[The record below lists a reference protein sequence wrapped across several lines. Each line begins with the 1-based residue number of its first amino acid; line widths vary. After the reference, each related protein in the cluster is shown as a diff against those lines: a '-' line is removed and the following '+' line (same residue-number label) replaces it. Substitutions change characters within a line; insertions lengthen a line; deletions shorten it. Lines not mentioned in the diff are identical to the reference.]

1 MAIRFS
7 GEGKWRGEWG
17 VKMGESVAPFPGEEG
32 LSGRW
37 QRMREVA
44 AASLDRLPE
53 EEESRAADGAGPPV
67 SEGAGGGAGWARRGR
82 KRGGP

>member
-1 MAIRFS
+1 
-7 GEGKWRGEWG
+7 
-17 VKMGESVAPFPGEEG
+17 MGESVAPFPGEEG

-37 QRMREVA
+37 QHMREVA

-53 EEESRAADGAGPPV
+53 EEESRAADGAGPPI